1 MVDTIADHRR
11 ATGCKGFVIKNDET
25 FIYFRKKLDE
35 TFMFFFDMVFLLI
48 SLTQLNSSSFEEFY
62 PSVLRNTQISQFYH
76 QPTTPYPRE

>member
-48 SLTQLNSSSFEEFY
+48 SLPPTQLIEFRRVLSICSS
-62 PSVLRNTQISQFYH
+62 
-76 QPTTPYPRE
+76 

>member
-11 ATGCKGFVIKNDET
+11 ATGCKGFVIKN
-25 FIYFRKKLDE
+25 DE